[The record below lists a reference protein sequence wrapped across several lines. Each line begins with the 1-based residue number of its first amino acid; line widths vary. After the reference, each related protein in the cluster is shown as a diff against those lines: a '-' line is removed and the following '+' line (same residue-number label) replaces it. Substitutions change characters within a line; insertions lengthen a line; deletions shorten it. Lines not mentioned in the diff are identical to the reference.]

1 MSGGSF
7 DFKQYSMLDIADQIQ
22 NVIDNNHS
30 TQKNEWNENIG
41 RGYPMAVIKSFA
53 MAVRTLRR
61 AHVYA
66 QRADYLLSGDDG
78 EDSFLTRLREDL
90 EKLE

>member
-30 TQKNEWNENIG
+30 TQKNEWGENIG
-41 RGYPMAVIKSFA
+41 RGYPMAVIKSLA
-53 MAVRTLRR
+53 MTVRQLRR
-61 AHVYA
+61 TVAYVH
-66 QRADYLLSGDDG
+66 RADYLLSGDDG

-90 EKLE
+90 DKLQ